1 MDGGLKESQ
10 KPKSPGWRRGFLEN
24 LEQVQLFR
32 RVTTCSITER
42 ELIMASATASCKSE
56 KAQLISSPL
65 IGGLMEQ
72 ESPVAVC
79 VQDGT
84 HPMQN
89 AISDT
94 FTYVPKTTCGTGGQ
108 A

>member
-1 MDGGLKESQ
+1 LQ
-10 KPKSPGWRRGFLEN
+10 KPKSPAGNRA
-24 LEQVQLFR
+24 FR
-32 RVTTCSITER
+32 INRTGLAFFDEGQAGSFTER

-72 ESPVAVC
+72 ESPVV
-79 VQDGT
+79 VRIQDGT
-84 HPMQN
+84 HPIPN
-89 AISDT
+89 AISDMV
-94 FTYVPKTTCGTGGQ
+94 TYVPKTTCRTGGQ